1 MTVLLYYCDVRCI
14 SIPERCNASCSSLTL
29 VVRFIGLL
37 PVAFPLAVGVLP
49 PERVFVFL
57 RKVTLTVIQTVSCS
71 TVDTL
76 GEEGEEEEEEEERI
90 KRRKEYGRRGDGK
103 YENGMRMV

>member
-1 MTVLLYYCDVRCI
+1 M
-14 SIPERCNASCSSLTL
+14 PERSNASCSSLYECG
-29 VVRFIGLL
+29 VRGLL

-57 RKVTLTVIQTVSCS
+57 REVTLTVIQTVSRS

-76 GEEGEEEEEEEERI
+76 GEEEEETARN
-90 KRRKEYGRRGDGK
+90 KGRREK
-103 YENGMRMV
+103 RKWEV